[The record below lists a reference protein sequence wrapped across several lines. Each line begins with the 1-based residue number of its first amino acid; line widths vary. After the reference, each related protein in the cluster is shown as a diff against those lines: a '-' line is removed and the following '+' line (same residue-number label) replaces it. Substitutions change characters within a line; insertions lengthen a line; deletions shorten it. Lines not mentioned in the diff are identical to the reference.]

1 MYWNQI
7 YLDTFIPELPK
18 HWNYNFA
25 SVQRSMDIYYD
36 ASQGILI
43 KPLTTTGKVKASKGE
58 FVTAIVDNL
67 VVRNQYTNLYENI
80 TTADYS
86 WYSAFIGP
94 DASTR
99 DSSIGESSAYK
110 YLDVNKP
117 YYKIDNLNPIALRCK
132 QVSQIVELLFDPC
145 TDSPNDF
152 KIQLDPCT
160 DTSWY
165 LKSTDAS
172 ATWISFIC
180 IKYDPSYGSTWT
192 RYHFGSDASGV
203 GGGGGGG
210 YVLPTAS
217 STVLGGVKVGP
228 GLKIT
233 AGVLTVNDA
242 SFVTKNL
249 FDSSI
254 NYLTNYFKTYV
265 DGSLSARDTSIA
277 WLNTNKTSKT
287 YVDASLLIRDSLINW
302 LYANMMTSPY
312 VDGSL
317 YARDVSIAWL
327 ASNTINFASV
337 KDYIDPSLA
346 ARDVSIAWLNNNK
359 ISSSY
364 VDNALVSRDTSI
376 AWLNTNKTSKV
387 YVDGSLSLR
396 DVSIAWLAA
405 NTINFASVRAYVD
418 PSLASSDTSIAWL
431 NTNKAS
437 KIYVDGSLYARDVS
451 IAWLA
456 TNALSFQS
464 VKNYIDPSLYL
475 RDVSIAWLNSNK
487 ASIIYVDGAIYLR
500 DVSIAWLAANTINFA
515 SVRAYVDPSL
525 AARDVSIAWLN
536 TNKPSK
542 TYIDGSLANFIR
554 SSSTGATLKWN
565 AGILDVSTEYYVP
578 PVSDFLDWS
587 TNKYIPYVSKQAKLS
602 FYTGVEDPD
611 DNTRLNLNGYLYAS
625 MFGTLSNGTIGINS
639 NQSNYSTPAIKIN
652 NDSITE
658 DSSYGV
664 LYTNSLVGTAGT
676 FVTGGSDSPE
686 TNNRNSVGH
695 NLLLIR
701 SPYPGGN
708 ISYVGNFINIVDDPS
723 TSGDISGKVL
733 SAIIGSSERISF
745 YPRISDS
752 SSSIAYMLDTSNNLS
767 IYGAKLL
774 SLKNQGTEKF
784 YVDASGNAYANGI
797 LLGAGGGVIPVA
809 NILDWSTNKY
819 IPYSSRQS
827 GVSFYYGTETPSLN
841 TRLNINA
848 NLYATNLYSSYI
860 ESVTSG
866 TNTNAIGGI
875 ALQTGGV
882 GIYGTASGIGG
893 VGIEGQSELGFAGI
907 FMQTSVSSSSN
918 VSSNVFE
925 IRREPVLSTGNM
937 TGDLLYISD
946 NPDTTG
952 TISGSSIKVSIG
964 NITRINFNPRV
975 ADTSSSIAYILD
987 TSSALST
994 YGAKLLSLKNQ
1005 GTEKFYVDASGNTY
1019 ANGVLLGAGISNE
1032 TLFDVPHYYRQVSG
1046 IDSSGDIRMYV
1057 NGTGKYTQQYNGST
1071 WVNKETILW

>member
-217 STVLGGVKVGP
+217 TTVLGGVKVGP

-302 LYANMMTSPY
+302 LYANMMTSP
-312 VDGSL
+312 
-317 YARDVSIAWL
+317 
-327 ASNTINFASV
+327 
-337 KDYIDPSLA
+337 
-346 ARDVSIAWLNNNK
+346 
-359 ISSSY
+359 
-364 VDNALVSRDTSI
+364 
-376 AWLNTNKTSKV
+376 
-387 YVDGSLSLR
+387 
-396 DVSIAWLAA
+396 
-405 NTINFASVRAYVD
+405 
-418 PSLASSDTSIAWL
+418 
-431 NTNKAS
+431 
-437 KIYVDGSLYARDVS
+437 YVDGSLYARDVS

-733 SAIIGSSERISF
+733 SAIIGGSERISF

>member
-418 PSLASSDTSIAWL
+418 PSLA
-431 NTNKAS
+431 
-437 KIYVDGSLYARDVS
+437 
-451 IAWLA
+451 
-456 TNALSFQS
+456 
-464 VKNYIDPSLYL
+464 
-475 RDVSIAWLNSNK
+475 
-487 ASIIYVDGAIYLR
+487 
-500 DVSIAWLAANTINFA
+500 
-515 SVRAYVDPSL
+515 
-525 AARDVSIAWLN
+525 ARDVSIAWLN

-733 SAIIGSSERISF
+733 SAIIGGSERISF

>member
-217 STVLGGVKVGP
+217 TTVLGGVKVGP

-387 YVDGSLSLR
+387 YVDGSLS
-396 DVSIAWLAA
+396 
-405 NTINFASVRAYVD
+405 
-418 PSLASSDTSIAWL
+418 
-431 NTNKAS
+431 
-437 KIYVDGSLYARDVS
+437 
-451 IAWLA
+451 
-456 TNALSFQS
+456 
-464 VKNYIDPSLYL
+464 
-475 RDVSIAWLNSNK
+475 
-487 ASIIYVDGAIYLR
+487 LR

-733 SAIIGSSERISF
+733 SAIIGGSERISF

-893 VGIEGQSELGFAGI
+893 VGLEGQSELGFAGI